1 MRPQNRSF
9 RPSGFPT
16 WGSAPKAW
24 WFPGLVACSSAVL
37 ANPQGLSV
45 VQGSASTQSQ
55 GALLNVTVG
64 QAAFLDWRSF
74 NILPGETTRFIQP
87 SASSVVLNR
96 IGDSVPSQIWGNLS
110 ANGTVILANA
120 HGFYFGPNS
129 RIQVGGNFVATT
141 APLTPDM
148 GGAGGWQFTG
158 PPPLASIVNYGQIN
172 AGAGHSLFLIAEHI
186 ENHGELRA
194 PGGEVGLHAGSE
206 VLLTERPDGR
216 GLSSTVKLPHGSVD
230 NSGRIIAD
238 AGTIAINAQVVNQ
251 DGLLKADSV
260 REQNGVI
267 ELVGSDSIV
276 LGPNSTIQARG
287 DESGHSAG
295 GRVTIQSGGA
305 YQDTR
310 TATLDVRGGLNG
322 GDGGQVEIS
331 AVRLGAIQAKLDG
344 SAKAGSAGGQLVIDP
359 RDIVIQSEGTD
370 STAGGTVNSGSDPGS
385 VLVLDPGSAF
395 QGFANITL
403 QATGNISIAQGVK
416 WDLGGS
422 TGVTTGGSLLKLQAG
437 QDILFGDGARI
448 SDANHW
454 SISLQA
460 GVDFSSGQVVAGRG
474 SIYLNG
480 GVKQTLSGAIET
492 SAGSIS
498 LVAGKDVLV
507 GTGFVRTIGQ
517 GNIEVQALAG
527 DINTGTKNDGYQF
540 LGTGYFVSSD
550 LGGISTAAGGNVSL
564 TAGHD
569 VISIPAVLT
578 GQTPGAS
585 GAYGSAS
592 GDVTVRAGN
601 QILGNFT
608 VRNGTGTLAA
618 GVTVVD
624 GKVSSIQNPSSSI
637 GLPTKA
643 VSLSLV
649 SGAWN
654 VYSGG
659 DIDLSEIRNPNGTFN
674 RNRTTV
680 PVGTYPGNEVD
691 GSTVAAPAKSAF
703 LFDYAATAA
712 ADLWAG
718 NAINLYGA
726 NLPRITGQNGKM
738 PPIYP
743 PQLTLDAGAGG
754 IFVQNSLVLF
764 PSPKGA
770 LDISTRDGGN
780 LSGAPLS
787 GGLVGIT
794 MSDSGLPDYSTFAQG
809 HATAPLHL
817 NDTGRVR
824 VDVAGSISSLNLS
837 VPLAADVQVKG
848 DTYNFGFLG
857 QNPNANSKTT
867 IAVSGNISYRGNLT
881 DVLLADPLP
890 ASVLDPTLSGNP
902 QVAVKL
908 RFDAKTGTLTFIGQM
923 TDNELHILLNPLAVV
938 FDQYGQPVLDG
949 DGNTVAQ
956 PVALSTAQKT
966 AIQALYDASQS
977 ASLGDNGLAVTGSGL
992 FKVTAHNIDLGI
1004 SGGITAQVPILLGQQ
1019 LSLPGAAL
1027 EVDTTGDL
1035 VMTSTRVANETL
1047 RGGITVNVGG
1057 ALDVGGQYS
1066 TFGDA
1071 SAPKGIYT
1079 TSGGSITVDA
1089 QKNVNVD
1096 GSRIATYN
1104 GGLLSVVSE
1113 HGDVNAG
1120 SGGSG
1125 FVSFTWLDDSG
1136 PGGVI
1141 VPRSATIPGSG
1152 ILTTASLDSQVVP
1165 GNIVVSAPE
1174 GSIRANTGGILQLS
1188 FNDLPMRQASVDL
1201 NAGIDILGGDSGVI
1215 GNNLNIKAGRNV
1227 EGLLVG
1233 SGQTSVAGKNVNV
1246 VAIGGTGVTIAAEGS
1261 VKGTV
1266 ISGGTLNVSGDSIS
1280 AALVAKS
1287 VNAQGDTSSAAIGVP
1302 KSNVAAVDS
1311 KVSEDASSTA
1321 SKKSDDSADEE
1332 EKRRRANLPVVVKT
1346 IGRVRVFLQGEPAR

>member
-1 MRPQNRSF
+1 MRPQH
-9 RPSGFPT
+9 RPIRASRF
-16 WGSAPKAW
+16 AAW
-24 WFPGLVACSSAVL
+24 SSNSKEWWIPGLVACSSAVL

-45 VQGSASTQSQ
+45 VQGSASTQTQ
-55 GALLNVTVG
+55 GSLLNITVSPV
-64 QAAFLDWRSF
+64 AFLDWRSF
-74 NILPGETTRFIQP
+74 NILPGETARFIQP
-87 SASSVVLNR
+87 SAGSIVLNR
-96 IGDSVPSQIWGNLS
+96 IGDTVPSQIWGNLS
-110 ANGTVILANA
+110 ANGSVILANA

-129 RIQVGGNFVATT
+129 MIQVGGNFVATT

-158 PPPLASIVNYGQIN
+158 PPPLASIVNYGQIET
-172 AGAGHSLFLIAEHI
+172 GGGHSLFLIAEHI

-206 VLLTERPDGR
+206 VLLAERPDGR

-238 AGTIAINAQVVNQ
+238 AGTVAINAQVVNQ
-251 DGLLKADSV
+251 NGLLKADSV

-267 ELVGSDSIV
+267 ELFGSDNIA
-276 LGPNSTIQARG
+276 LGSNSSIQARG
-287 DESGHSAG
+287 DDSGHSAG
-295 GRVTIQSGGA
+295 GTVTVQSGGA
-305 YQDTR
+305 YQDAKT
-310 TATLDVRGGLNG
+310 TILDVRGGANG
-322 GDGGQVEIS
+322 GDGGHVEIS
-331 AVRLGAIQAKLDG
+331 AVRLGAIQAKLVG
-344 SAKAGSAGGQLVIDP
+344 SAKAGSLGGQLVIDP
-359 RDIVIQSEGTD
+359 QDIVILSGGTD
-370 STAGGTVNSGSDPGS
+370 SAPGGTVNSGSDPGA
-385 VLVLDPGSAF
+385 VLYLDPSSAF

-403 QATGNISIAQGVK
+403 QASGNISIAQGVK
-416 WDLGGS
+416 WDLSGS
-422 TGVTTGGSLLKLQAG
+422 TGATAGSSLLKLQAG
-437 QDILFGDGARI
+437 QDIVFGDGARI

-454 SISLQA
+454 SVSLEA
-460 GVDFSSGQVVAGRG
+460 GVDFSNGQIVAGHG

-480 GVKQTLSGAIET
+480 GTKQALSGAIET

-498 LVAGKDVLV
+498 LKAGKDVLV
-507 GTGFVRTIGQ
+507 GTGFVRTTGT
-517 GNIEVQALAG
+517 GNIDVQAFTG
-527 DINTGTKNDGYQF
+527 DINAGTKNEGYQF

-564 TAGHD
+564 IAGHD
-569 VISIPAVLT
+569 VISVPTIPT

-585 GAYGSAS
+585 GAYGAAG
-592 GDVTVRAGN
+592 GDVTVQAGN
-601 QILGNFT
+601 QITGNFT
-608 VRNGTGTLAA
+608 VRNGTGIVAA
-618 GVTVVD
+618 GLTVAN
-624 GKVSSIQNPSSSI
+624 GKVTSIQNAAASV
-637 GLPTKA
+637 GLSTKA

-649 SGAWN
+649 SGTWN

-659 DIDLSEIRNPNGTFN
+659 DINLSEIRNPNGTFN
-674 RNRTTV
+674 RNRTVV
-680 PVGTYPGNEVD
+680 PNGAYPGNEVD
-691 GSTVAAPAKSAF
+691 GNTVSAPAKSAF
-703 LFDYAATAA
+703 LFDYAPTAA
-712 ADLWAG
+712 ANLWAG
-718 NAINLYGA
+718 DAINLYGA

-743 PQLTLDAGAGG
+743 PKLTLDAGAGG
-754 IFVQNSLVLF
+754 IYIQNSLVLF
-764 PSPKGA
+764 PSPKGS

-809 HATAPLHL
+809 HALEPLHSSDPGQVSL
-817 NDTGRVR
+817 HVT
-824 VDVAGSISSLNLS
+824 GSISSLNLS
-837 VPLAADVQVKG
+837 VPMAADIHVTG

-857 QNPNANSKTT
+857 QNPSVASKTT
-867 IAVSGNISYRGNLT
+867 ITVGGNISYRGNLT
-881 DVLLADPLP
+881 GVPLGDPLP
-890 ASVLDPTLSGNP
+890 ASLLDPTLSGTP
-902 QVAVKL
+902 LVAVKL
-908 RFDAKTGTLTFIGQM
+908 RYDPKTGTLTFIGQM
-923 TDNELHILLNPLAVV
+923 TENELHALLNPLAVV

-949 DGNTVAQ
+949 DGNPVSQ
-956 PVALSTAQKT
+956 PVTLSTAQKT
-966 AIQALYDASQS
+966 AIQSLYDSSQS

-992 FKVTAHNIDLGI
+992 FTVKAHNIDLGI
-1004 SGGITAQVPILLGQQ
+1004 SGGITAQVPILIGQQ
-1019 LSLPGAAL
+1019 QTLPGAAL

-1035 VMTSTRVANETL
+1035 VMTSTRIANETL
-1047 RGGITVNVGG
+1047 RGGITVKVGG

-1079 TSGGSITVDA
+1079 SSGGGISVDA

-1104 GGLLSVVSE
+1104 GGLLKVVSE

-1125 FVSFTWLDDSG
+1125 FVSFRWLDDSG
-1136 PGGVI
+1136 PNGV
-1141 VPRSATIPGSG
+1141 VVSRSATVPGSG
-1152 ILTTASLDSQVVP
+1152 ILTTASLDSQAVP

-1174 GSIRANTGGILQLS
+1174 GTIRANTGGILQLS
-1188 FNDLPMRQASVDL
+1188 FNNVPLNQASIDL

-1302 KSNVAAVDS
+1302 KSNVAAVDT
-1311 KVSEDASSTA
+1311 KVSEDASSTTA
-1321 SKKSDDSADEE
+1321 KKSDDSADKE
-1332 EKRRRANLPVVVKT
+1332 EKRRRANLPLIVKT
-1346 IGRVRVFLQGEPAR
+1346 IGRVRVFFQGEPPR